1 MNCVYSGKTSL
12 RVLLCGGILSRVL
25 VALRISISYLK
36 DVRLLERMLPYFTLV
51 PTASLSITP
60 HHTTSHHSYPF
71 ILLFPP
77 NSNQFISTQ
86 LNSSVS
92 NATDLYYSSVIH
104 LHSPLF
110 TPHYSPFSTP
120 KGILLYGPPGCSK
133 TLMAKALATESGL
146 NFLAGELKLL

>member
-60 HHTTSHHSYPF
+60 HHITSLLSLHPTLPPKLKSIHLYPTQQF
-71 ILLFPP
+71 CIQRNRPLLFFCHP
-77 NSNQFISTQ
+77 
-86 LNSSVS
+86 
-92 NATDLYYSSVIH
+92 
-104 LHSPLF
+104 
-110 TPHYSPFSTP
+110 SPFSSIHSALFSILYS
-120 KGILLYGPPGCSK
+120 KGNITVRSTRLFKDFDGEG
-133 TLMAKALATESGL
+133 SGH
-146 NFLAGELKLL
+146 